1 MFYQNTSP
9 ESDIISSLNNFI
21 DNNNISYLDP
31 NDLRPSLKSHNIP
44 EAIDLIQEFI
54 DNPNKDI
61 QFYGATSNGMT
72 NHIIY
77 RRNGYVYNAFCSMT
91 HGIYAVS
98 LLGNDIIKTIFPY
111 FEYF

>member
-1 MFYQNTSP
+1 MYETFNT
-9 ESDIISSLNNFI
+9 ENDIILSLNNFI
-21 DNNNISYLDP
+21 DNNNINYLQP

-44 EAIDLIQEFI
+44 DAINLIQEFI

-61 QFYGATSNGMT
+61 LFYGATSNGMT

-77 RRNGYVYNAFCSMT
+77 RRNGDVYNAFCSMT

-98 LLGNDIIKTIFPY
+98 LLGNDILKSLFPY
-111 FEYF
+111 F